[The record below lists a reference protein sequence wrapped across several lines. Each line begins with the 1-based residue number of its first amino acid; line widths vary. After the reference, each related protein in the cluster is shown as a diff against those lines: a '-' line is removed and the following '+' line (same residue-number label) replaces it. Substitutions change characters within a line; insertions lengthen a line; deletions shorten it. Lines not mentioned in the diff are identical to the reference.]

1 MTAPPA
7 TTVVVPTIGRPS
19 LDTLLEALGSGVQQ
33 TPGSTAPCV
42 LVVDD
47 RAEGRALDVRTPM
60 LDVTVLRSW
69 GRGPAAAR
77 NVGWRHA
84 RTEWVSFLDDDVVP
98 EADWLVCLEEDLVSA
113 APDVAGVAGR
123 VRVPLPGNRRPTDWE
138 RSTKGLETA
147 RWITADLSYRR
158 AMLAEVG
165 GFDERFPRA
174 FREDADLGLRVTRTG
189 ARIAQGRRQVLH
201 PPRPSAFWASVSQQ
215 RGNADDFLM
224 RALHGP
230 HWHDLVG
237 ASRGRRRRHAVVTA
251 AGVLALGAALA
262 RRRRVAAAAGSIW
275 LAGTGELAT
284 ARILPGPRGAA
295 ETWRML
301 VTSAVLPASAT
312 WHGLRGAWRHR
323 AAGPWRGAP
332 ELVLFDRDGTLVEDV
347 PYNGDP
353 ERVWPVA
360 GAAPAL
366 ARLRA
371 AGVRVGMVTNQSAVG
386 TGRITPDQLEAVQ
399 SRVCAD
405 LGPFDVVRV
414 CPHAPDA
421 GCDCRKPRP
430 GLVLSACAEA
440 GAPPSRTVVVGDIE
454 TDLLAA
460 RAAGA
465 ASLLVPNAQTE
476 ALEVARARHTGRL
489 AADLGE
495 AADRLLHG
503 AW

>member
-7 TTVVVPTIGRPS
+7 TTVVVPTIGRAS
-19 LDTLLEALGSGVQQ
+19 LHTLLEALVSCVQQ
-33 TPGSTAPCV
+33 APGSAPPPV

-47 RAEGRALDVRTPM
+47 RPGGPELVLGTTLP
-60 LDVTVLRSW
+60 DVTVVRSW

-98 EADWLVCLEEDLVSA
+98 ETDWLERLHEDLA
-113 APDVAGVAGR
+113 AAGSDVAGVAGR
-123 VRVPLPGNRRPTDWE
+123 VRVPLPGDRRPTDWE

-158 AMLAEVG
+158 AVLAEVG

-189 ARIAQGRRQVLH
+189 ARIEQGRRQVLH
-201 PPRPSAFWASVSQQ
+201 PPRPSGFWASVHQQ

-230 HWHDLVG
+230 RWHDLVG
-237 ASRGRRRRHAVVTA
+237 APRGRRRRHAVVTA
-251 AGVLALGAALA
+251 AGVLALGALLT
-262 RRRRVAAAAGSIW
+262 RRGRVAAAAGFVW
-275 LAGTGELAT
+275 LAGTAELAT
-284 ARILPGPRGAA
+284 ARIRPGPRSAA
-295 ETWRML
+295 EAWRM
-301 VTSAVLPASAT
+301 VATSAVLPAAAT

-323 AAGPWRGAP
+323 AARPWRGAP

-353 ERVWPVA
+353 ERVRPVPS
-360 GAAPAL
+360 AAPAL

-386 TGRITPDQLEAVQ
+386 TGRITLDQLEAVQ

-421 GCDCRKPRP
+421 GCDCRKPQP
-430 GLVLSACAEA
+430 GLVLSACADA
-440 GAPPSRTVVVGDIE
+440 GASPSRTVVVGDIE

-465 ASLLVPNAQTE
+465 ASLLVPNAQTQ
-476 ALEVARARHTGRL
+476 AVEVARAQHTGRL

>member
-1 MTAPPA
+1 VTSRPH
-7 TTVVVPTIGRPS
+7 TTVVVPTVGRPS
-19 LDTLLEALGSGVQQ
+19 LSTLLEALATGVSD
-33 TPGSTAPCV
+33 PVSDPV

-47 RAEGRALDVRTPM
+47 RPDGPPLHPPRLP

-69 GRGPAAAR
+69 GGGPAAAR

-98 EADWLVCLEEDLVSA
+98 GPDWLSCLHEDLA
-113 APDVAGVAGR
+113 AAPPDVAGVAGH
-123 VRVPLPGNRRPTDWE
+123 VKVPLPTTRRPTDWE
-138 RSTKGLETA
+138 RNTAGLETA

-158 AMLAEVG
+158 AVLAEVG

-174 FREDADLGLRVTRTG
+174 FREDADLGLRVTQTG
-189 ARIAQGRRQVLH
+189 RRIVQGRRQVVH
-201 PPRPSAFWASVSQQ
+201 PPRPAGFWASVAQQ

-224 RALHGP
+224 RALHGR
-230 HWHDLVG
+230 HWHERVG
-237 ASRGRRRRHAVVTA
+237 APAGRRRRHAA
-251 AGVLALGAALA
+251 IAGAGALALAAALA
-262 RRRRVAAAAGSIW
+262 GRRRAAALAGLAW
-275 LAGTGELAT
+275 LAGTTELT
-284 ARILPGPRGAA
+284 AARVVPGPRTAA
-295 ETWRML
+295 EISRMAL
-301 VTSAVLPASAT
+301 TSAVIPATAT
-312 WHGLRGAWRHR
+312 FHAASGAWRHR
-323 AAGPWRGAP
+323 AAQPWRGAP

-353 ERVWPVA
+353 ERVRPVPS
-360 GAAPAL
+360 AAPAL

-386 TGRITPDQLEAVQ
+386 TGRITTDQLEAVQ

-414 CPHAPDA
+414 CPHAPGV
-421 GCDCRKPRP
+421 GCWCRKPRP

-440 GAPPSRTVVVGDIE
+440 GASPSRTVVVGDIE

-465 ASLLVPNAQTE
+465 AALLVPNARTR
-476 ALEVARARHTGRL
+476 ALEVARAQDTGRV
-489 AADLGE
+489 AADLDE
-495 AADRLLHG
+495 AAERLLRG